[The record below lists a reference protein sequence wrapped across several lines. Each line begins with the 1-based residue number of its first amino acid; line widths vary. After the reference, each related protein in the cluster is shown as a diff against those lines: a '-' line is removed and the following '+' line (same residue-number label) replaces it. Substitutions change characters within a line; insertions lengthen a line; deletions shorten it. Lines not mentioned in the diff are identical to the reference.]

1 MCSKPGLHCKRRPL
15 VVRKMS
21 TEDAFSQIFFHT
33 RTIYQV
39 IISHIQNPSL
49 AQKHIKKECG

>member
-1 MCSKPGLHCKRRPL
+1 
-15 VVRKMS
+15 MS

-49 AQKHIKKECG
+49 AQKHIKKECGWFFSIASAKHICVD

>member
-1 MCSKPGLHCKRRPL
+1 
-15 VVRKMS
+15 MS